1 MMLKPRLTKYMVM
14 MLVLMLSISNVGLA
28 AAADKELSKI
38 VVSKNEM
45 SLEVGDSSSVTVTGV
60 YSDNT
65 SANVTISSSWS
76 TSDASIATVYNG
88 AITAKR
94 RYSDDYRSLPGSES
108 DRSSESD
115 EESQSPFEKRAKSG
129 FVHGRYKRNYFDSNV

>member
-1 MMLKPRLTKYMVM
+1 MLKPRLTKYMVM

-45 SLEVGDSSSVTVTGV
+45 SLEVGDSGSVTVTGV

-65 SANVTISSSWS
+65 SANVTISTTWSSED
-76 TSDASIATVYNG
+76 TSIATVYNG
-88 AITAKR
+88 AITAKKEGKATITAAYQVR
-94 RYSDDYRSLPGSES
+94 VR
-108 DRSSESD
+108 
-115 EESQSPFEKRAKSG
+115 PFK
-129 FVHGRYKRNYFDSNV
+129 

>member
-14 MLVLMLSISNVGLA
+14 MLVLILSISNVGLA

-76 TSDASIATVYNG
+76 TSDTSIATVYNG
-88 AITAKR
+88 SITAKKKVQLR
-94 RYSDDYRSLPGSES
+94 LPQLT
-108 DRSSESD
+108 RVKVR
-115 EESQSPFEKRAKSG
+115 P
-129 FVHGRYKRNYFDSNV
+129 YK